1 MDCIDGK
8 ILNEVQNGIPIKKR
22 PFKKIADNLGISE
35 DEVVNR
41 INSLKE
47 KGYIRRFGGIF
58 DSQNLGVVSTL
69 IAMKIEKDI
78 DYVANIVS
86 EYSGVTHNYQ
96 REDEYNLWFTLMAS
110 SNGELENILKE
121 IKDRTGVQDILSL
134 PSVNKH
140 KVHVHLNFDNKG

>member
-1 MDCIDGK
+1 MDCIDCK
-8 ILNEVQNGIPIKKR
+8 ILNEVQNGISIQKR

-41 INSLKE
+41 INNLKE

-58 DSQNLGVVSTL
+58 DSQNLGVASTL
-69 IAMKIEKDI
+69 VAMKIEKDI

-121 IKDRTGVQDILSL
+121 IKERTGVQDILNL